1 MHILPRTTDDFLYLV
16 DNRRQ
21 SNVGVCRMTEF
32 QKADLNGDG
41 NIDKRELEI
50 YLEAK
55 RREMEDEDA
64 KRDQQRKMV
73 WFALF
78 GMLGYPLFVFASG
91 ALGFDN
97 ESKIIG
103 DMSGVYFMS
112 VGLVV
117 SAFFGADAYVK
128 GKSKKDD
135 ENERRKSD

>member
-1 MHILPRTTDDFLYLV
+1 MTDF
-16 DNRRQ
+16 
-21 SNVGVCRMTEF
+21 E
-32 QKADLNGDG
+32 KADLNGDG
-41 NIDKRELEI
+41 KIDEI
-50 YLEAK
+50 EYKIHIERM

-128 GKSKKDD
+128 GKEKKVKKDGD
-135 ENERRKSD
+135 E

>member
-1 MHILPRTTDDFLYLV
+1 
-16 DNRRQ
+16 
-21 SNVGVCRMTEF
+21 MTEF

-41 NIDKRELEI
+41 SISKQEMEI
-50 YLEAK
+50 YLESK

-78 GMLGYPLFVFASG
+78 GMLLYPLFVFGTG

-117 SAFFGADAYVK
+117 SAFFL
-128 GKSKKDD
+128 SLIHI
-135 ENERRKSD
+135 

>member
-1 MHILPRTTDDFLYLV
+1 MNEFL
-16 DNRRQ
+16 
-21 SNVGVCRMTEF
+21 
-32 QKADLNGDG
+32 KADLNGDG
-41 NIDKRELEI
+41 NISQQEMEI

-78 GMLGYPLFVFASG
+78 GMLLYPLFVFGTG

-103 DMSGVYFMS
+103 DMSGIYFMS

-128 GKSKKDD
+128 GKKNK
-135 ENERRKSD
+135 ENDK

>member
-1 MHILPRTTDDFLYLV
+1 
-16 DNRRQ
+16 
-21 SNVGVCRMTEF
+21 MTEF
-32 QKADLNGDG
+32 EKADLNGDG
-41 NIDKRELEI
+41 KISKEEWKIHIERM
-50 YLEAK
+50 

-128 GKSKKDD
+128 GKEKKKEKDD
-135 ENERRKSD
+135 G

>member
-1 MHILPRTTDDFLYLV
+1 MTDF
-16 DNRRQ
+16 
-21 SNVGVCRMTEF
+21 E
-32 QKADLNGDG
+32 KADLNGDG
-41 NIDKRELEI
+41 VIDKDE
-50 YLEAK
+50 YAK
-55 RREMEDEDA
+55 LMADKLRREIDDEDA

-128 GKSKKDD
+128 GKEKKKD
-135 ENERRKSD
+135 E

>member
-1 MHILPRTTDDFLYLV
+1 MNEFL
-16 DNRRQ
+16 
-21 SNVGVCRMTEF
+21 
-32 QKADLNGDG
+32 KADLNGDG
-41 NIDKRELEI
+41 NISQQEMEI
-50 YLEAK
+50 YLESK

-78 GMLGYPLFVFASG
+78 GMLLYPLFVFGTG

-103 DMSGVYFMS
+103 DMSGIYFMS

-128 GKSKKDD
+128 GKKNKEDD
-135 ENERRKSD
+135 K

>member
-1 MHILPRTTDDFLYLV
+1 MTD
-16 DNRRQ
+16 R
-21 SNVGVCRMTEF
+21 EF
-32 QKADLNGDG
+32 HKADLNGDG
-41 NIDKRELEI
+41 SVSKQEMEI

-78 GMLGYPLFVFASG
+78 GMLFYPLFVFGTG

-103 DMSGVYFMS
+103 DMSAVYFMS

-128 GKSKKDD
+128 GKDKSKGDD
-135 ENERRKSD
+135 K

>member
-1 MHILPRTTDDFLYLV
+1 MV
-16 DNRRQ
+16 
-21 SNVGVCRMTEF
+21 SKEEF
-32 QKADLNGDG
+32 AKADLNGDG
-41 NIDKRELEI
+41 HISEEEMAI

-128 GKSKKDD
+128 GKEKKGKKDAD
-135 ENERRKSD
+135 E

>member
-1 MHILPRTTDDFLYLV
+1 MTDF
-16 DNRRQ
+16 
-21 SNVGVCRMTEF
+21 E
-32 QKADLNGDG
+32 KADLNGDG
-41 NIDKRELEI
+41 NISQRELEI

-128 GKSKKDD
+128 GQREEKG
-135 ENERRKSD
+135 EGG

>member
-1 MHILPRTTDDFLYLV
+1 MTDFDRI
-16 DNRRQ
+16 D
-21 SNVGVCRMTEF
+21 
-32 QKADLNGDG
+32 
-41 NIDKRELEI
+41 IDKSGSISREEWELEMTRRR
-50 YLEAK
+50 LEI
-55 RREMEDEDA
+55 EDEDN

-73 WFALF
+73 WVALW
-78 GMLGYPLFVFASG
+78 GMLLYPLFVFGTG

-128 GKSKKDD
+128 GKEKKKEKGDD
-135 ENERRKSD
+135 

>member
-1 MHILPRTTDDFLYLV
+1 MTDF
-16 DNRRQ
+16 
-21 SNVGVCRMTEF
+21 E
-32 QKADLNGDG
+32 KADINGDG
-41 NIDKRELEI
+41 KIDEI
-50 YLEAK
+50 EYKIHIERM

-128 GKSKKDD
+128 GKEKKVHKDGD
-135 ENERRKSD
+135 E

>member
-1 MHILPRTTDDFLYLV
+1 MTDF
-16 DNRRQ
+16 
-21 SNVGVCRMTEF
+21 E
-32 QKADLNGDG
+32 KADINGDG
-41 NIDKRELEI
+41 VIDKDE
-50 YLEAK
+50 YAK
-55 RREMEDEDA
+55 LMADKLRREIDDEDA

-128 GKSKKDD
+128 GKSKKEDD
-135 ENERRKSD
+135 K

>member
-1 MHILPRTTDDFLYLV
+1 MTDF
-16 DNRRQ
+16 
-21 SNVGVCRMTEF
+21 E
-32 QKADLNGDG
+32 KADINGDG
-41 NIDKRELEI
+41 VIDKDE
-50 YLEAK
+50 YAK
-55 RREMEDEDA
+55 LMADKLRREIDDEDA

-128 GKSKKDD
+128 GKDKSKGDD
-135 ENERRKSD
+135 K

>member
-1 MHILPRTTDDFLYLV
+1 MNEFL
-16 DNRRQ
+16 
-21 SNVGVCRMTEF
+21 
-32 QKADLNGDG
+32 KADLNGDG
-41 NIDKRELEI
+41 NISKQEMEI
-50 YLEAK
+50 YLESK

-64 KRDQQRKMV
+64 KRDQQRRMV

-78 GMLGYPLFVFASG
+78 GMLLYPLFVFGTG

-103 DMSGVYFMS
+103 DMSGIYFMS

-128 GKSKKDD
+128 GKKNKEDD
-135 ENERRKSD
+135 K

>member
-1 MHILPRTTDDFLYLV
+1 MTDF
-16 DNRRQ
+16 
-21 SNVGVCRMTEF
+21 E
-32 QKADLNGDG
+32 KADLNGDG
-41 NIDKRELEI
+41 SISQRELEI

-128 GKSKKDD
+128 GKEKKGKKDGD
-135 ENERRKSD
+135 E

>member
-1 MHILPRTTDDFLYLV
+1 V
-16 DNRRQ
+16 N
-21 SNVGVCRMTEF
+21 EF
-32 QKADLNGDG
+32 EKADLNGDG
-41 NIDKRELEI
+41 SISQQEMEI

-78 GMLGYPLFVFASG
+78 GMLLYPLFVFGTG

-103 DMSGVYFMS
+103 DMSGIYFMS

-128 GKSKKDD
+128 GKKK
-135 ENERRKSD
+135 EEEK

>member
-1 MHILPRTTDDFLYLV
+1 MTDF
-16 DNRRQ
+16 
-21 SNVGVCRMTEF
+21 E
-32 QKADLNGDG
+32 KADLNGDG
-41 NIDKRELEI
+41 VIDKDE
-50 YLEAK
+50 YAK
-55 RREMEDEDA
+55 LMADKLRREIDDEDA

-128 GKSKKDD
+128 GKEKKKDKDD
-135 ENERRKSD
+135 E